1 MRLLFLFA
9 SISLLAQDTDE
20 LVARLAAS
28 ASGAM
33 ESGDYAAAEKYNRE
47 IIRLRPDL
55 AEAKVNLGLSLYLQ
69 KNYENAIQAFG
80 EGLRLKPTMANAWL
94 FTGISQFNLNRP
106 REAIRAL
113 GKFTAKHPD
122 DLQGQYFTGLAHLSL
137 EQYQEATIALAAARS
152 LDARNID
159 VLYHLAQCYVGQ
171 ARKDPAEIDVMSRKY
186 NDVLNEISALDPQSF
201 RIAQLRAGFLQA
213 TGKQAEAMAELKT
226 LLEHNPEV
234 RGLHYTLGCLYT
246 ESQQYEQALVQFQ
259 AELSLYAPYPRVYF
273 QLGHVYVALEKPA
286 EALPILQKAIQMDPE
301 SAGLVWVDIGRAYRL
316 MNDARKASVS
326 FEKAIAMGERNASV
340 YYQLSVAA
348 RSAGDAQR
356 SREALEISKRLRG
369 EETSK
374 SAAHR

>member
-1 MRLLFLFA
+1 MRLLVFLA

-20 LVARLAAS
+20 LVAHLAAS
-28 ASGAM
+28 ASSAM
-33 ESGDYAAAEKYNRE
+33 QSGDYAAAEKHNRE

-80 EGLRLKPTMANAWL
+80 EGLRLKPAMANAWL

-106 REAIRAL
+106 QDAIRSL

-122 DLQGQYFTGLAHLSL
+122 DLQGQYFTGLAYLSL
-137 EQYQEATIALAAARS
+137 EQYREAAFALAAARS
-152 LDARNID
+152 LDAHNID
-159 VLYHLAQCYVGQ
+159 VLYHLAQCYVGL
-171 ARKDPAEIDVMSRKY
+171 ARKDPAEMEALSRKY
-186 NDVLNEISALDPQSF
+186 NDVVNEISALDPQSF

-226 LLEHNPEV
+226 LLEHNPNV

-246 ESQQYEQALVQFQ
+246 ESRQYDQALVQFQ
-259 AELSLYAPYPRVYF
+259 EELSLYAPYPRAYF

-286 EALPILQKAIQMDPE
+286 EALPLLQKAIQVDPE
-301 SAGLVWVDIGRAYRL
+301 SAALVWVDIGRAYRL
-316 MNDARKASVS
+316 MKDARKASVS

-340 YYQLSVAA
+340 YYQLSMAA

-369 EETSK
+369 EENSK
-374 SAAHR
+374 SAADR